1 MCTIMHRWGFG
12 VKMNGVQMVS
22 NGNFVS
28 MSYGI
33 SKQGQENRLGIQ
45 HKKKKCMQTNWNP
58 TWICKIFWCSY
69 SGTKMESYYAQKK

>member
-1 MCTIMHRWGFG
+1 MHRWGFG

-45 HKKKKCMQTNWNP
+45 HKKKK
-58 TWICKIFWCSY
+58 KKK
-69 SGTKMESYYAQKK
+69 KMHANKLESNMNM